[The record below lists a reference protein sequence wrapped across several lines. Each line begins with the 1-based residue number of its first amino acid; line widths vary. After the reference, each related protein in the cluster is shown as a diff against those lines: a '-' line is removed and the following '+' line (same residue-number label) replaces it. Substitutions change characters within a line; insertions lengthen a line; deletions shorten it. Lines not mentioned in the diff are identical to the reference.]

1 MNNKILVLMTIT
13 FIISAGLLV
22 VTLAVDTDGS
32 ASAKKYKKTQTVAQ
46 VNNCGNYILPIN
58 VTCSNFNSNSKDNG
72 DYDNVGAT
80 NPSLPPFP

>member
-1 MNNKILVLMTIT
+1 MTIT
-13 FIISAGLLV
+13 SIISAGLLV

-46 VNNCGNYILPIN
+46 VNNCGNYILPTN
-58 VTCSNFNSNSKDNG
+58 VTCSNISSNSKDYG
-72 DYDNVGAT
+72 DYNGVGAT